1 MALNTESN
9 TQKLFLA
16 LFYTLTIE
24 PKDVITMKTFLV
36 LQNMTMMNLLR
47 NTNSDFDSDNV
58 ENEPSLKKLASLLLN
73 QY

>member
-1 MALNTESN
+1 M
-9 TQKLFLA
+9 A